1 MKNLF
6 KKTAPAAVAA
16 MLLGLTM
23 GGQTQAAV
31 VLNPLSLPSGT
42 SLAAGGLAATWYK
55 IDNDARFSQA
65 QYDDPLDNP
74 DVGSVTIGATTWGT
88 GIWDISD
95 LTAIAGNPRPAYVTG
110 SATSVGAVNF
120 ANNIY
125 NNTVKGGSTY
135 GTWEADYVRPLA
147 PTVGASNG
155 CDPELI
161 VTPACAN
168 EVNYAAMFTGY
179 LHVVTG
185 GVYDFGVFADDI
197 YGFSLTGLEGVY
209 SRTKSAVAGNPG
221 RTFETLNTGGFT
233 LSEGYYGINLNY
245 ANRLEAGVINL
256 VWKESGKEWETIGTS
271 TLYNEVPEP
280 ATLALTFL
288 GLMGVWGS
296 RKRIARPKKAA
307 AV

>member
-1 MKNLF
+1 MKNLS
-6 KKTAPAAVAA
+6 KKTAPAAIAA

-31 VLNPLSLPSGT
+31 VLNPLSLPSGAA
-42 SLAAGGLAATWYK
+42 LAAGGLAATWYK
-55 IDNDARFSQA
+55 VDNDARFSESQF
-65 QYDDPLDNP
+65 N
-74 DVGSVTIGATTWGT
+74 GETIKDTVWGT

-110 SATSVGAVNF
+110 TTTSVGAVNF

-125 NNTVKGGSTY
+125 NNAVMGGVTY
-135 GTWEADYVRPLA
+135 GNWEADYVRPLA

-155 CDPELI
+155 CQPEL
-161 VTPACAN
+161 VVSATCAN
-168 EVNYAAMFTGY
+168 EVNYAAVFTGY
-179 LHVVTG
+179 LRVITG
-185 GVYDFGVFADDI
+185 GIYDFGVFADDI

-221 RTFETLNTGGFT
+221 RTFETLNTGGFQ
-233 LSEGYYGINLNY
+233 LSAGYYGINLNY

-256 VWKESGKEWETIGTS
+256 VWKEAGQEWETIGSS
-271 TLYNEVPEP
+271 TLYNQVPEP

-296 RKRIARPKKAA
+296 HKRIARPKKATA
-307 AV
+307 A